1 MAAAGEYDM
10 STVAAEANEGR
21 AAPIRVLFVEDEA
34 LIRISTADYM
44 QDAGMVVVEAGMAG
58 EALELANQRPVD
70 ILVTDV
76 HLPDM
81 TGLQLTLKLRAQF
94 PDLPVI
100 FATGDRNVEGAEGL
114 SRSSLVTKPYD
125 YDSLVS
131 LIRSMVT
138 DG

>member
-1 MAAAGEYDM
+1 M

-21 AAPIRVLFVEDEA
+21 AAPIKVLFVEDEA
-34 LIRISTADYM
+34 LIRISTADFL
-44 QDAGMVVVEAGMAG
+44 QDAGMGVVEAGTAG
-58 EALELANQRPVD
+58 EALGLASEQPVD

-81 TGLQLTLKLRAQF
+81 TGLQLTIKLRDQF

-114 SRSSLVTKPYD
+114 SRSGLVTKPYD

-131 LIRSMVT
+131 LIRSMVSA
-138 DG
+138 G